1 MMGKNGKD
9 YGWGKIGLG
18 LEVGKVNGLKK
29 WEGLSVG
36 LNWGWLRMG
45 RGKRE

>member
-1 MMGKNGKD
+1 MGKKGKD

-18 LEVGKVNGLKK
+18 LEVGKVYGLKK

-36 LNWGWLRMG
+36 
-45 RGKRE
+45 